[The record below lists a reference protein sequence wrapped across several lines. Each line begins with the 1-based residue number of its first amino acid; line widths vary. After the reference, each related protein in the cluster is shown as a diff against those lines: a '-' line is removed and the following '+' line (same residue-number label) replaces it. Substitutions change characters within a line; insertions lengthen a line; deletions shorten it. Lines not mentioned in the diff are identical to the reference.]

1 MALMKVLIVDDSR
14 SSRLMVKTCLKG
26 IDSFQFEADEAED
39 GEAAFEKAKPGRHN
53 LIIMDIHMPNVDGYE
68 ATRMIRSWEKDMN
81 RPAVPIIALTAMDPA
96 QAQTKTKA
104 AGCTT
109 FVRKP
114 VKAALLAEAIRAVVG
129 GGAGGRTAEVY
140 GDKESSGMLSK
151 MFGGAKKED
160 GIEQAALV
168 GMRSVFL
175 AEKQR
180 EIGIALAALDMG
192 DFATVLQIAYRLKGE
207 GTNFGFSK
215 VSEFGGAFA
224 KAIEAKDLKTSRNV
238 AQKLLAY
245 LDKAMDQ
252 AEAA

>member
-1 MALMKVLIVDDSR
+1 MKVLIVDDSR

-26 IDSFQFEADEAED
+26 IEGFQFETDEAED
-39 GEAAFEKAKPGRHN
+39 GEVAFEKAKPGRHN

-81 RPAVPIIALTAMDPA
+81 RPAVPIVALTAMDPA

-109 FVRKP
+109 FVSKP
-114 VKAALLAEAIRAVVG
+114 VKQTLLAEAIRAVTG
-129 GGAGGRTAEVY
+129 RGAAGQTAAEY
-140 GDKESSGMLSK
+140 TDKEAKGMFSK
-151 MFGGAKKED
+151 MFGGAKKEE
-160 GIEQAALV
+160 GIEQVALT

-180 EIGIALAALDMG
+180 ETGVAMAAIDMG
-192 DFATVLQIAYRLKGE
+192 DYATVVQLAYRLKGE

-215 VSEFGGAFA
+215 VSEFGGALA
-224 KAIEAKDLKTSRNV
+224 KAIEGKDLKTARNV
-238 AQKLLAY
+238 AQKLMAY
-245 LDKAMDQ
+245 LEKAMEQ
-252 AEAA
+252 AAA